1 LAPPAL
7 SLFIQYGNLIRRS
20 VETGQKVRVE
30 GLDGEFIV
38 VSIDR
43 EAAVADLMLTTGTH
57 RLENQVP
64 LKSIHPLP
72 NGRRPKSR

>member
-1 LAPPAL
+1 
-7 SLFIQYGNLIRRS
+7 
-20 VETGQKVRVE
+20 
-30 GLDGEFIV
+30 
-38 VSIDR
+38 
-43 EAAVADLMLTTGTH
+43 MLTTGTH